1 MTLYVLAH
9 EKIRKDDNLN
19 FKVLA
24 KVLTRDKLKI
34 STLNV
39 PEYFL
44 DELKYKLRR
53 VNRC

>member
-9 EKIRKDDNLN
+9 EQIRKDDNLN

-24 KVLTRDKLKI
+24 KVLNRNKLKL

-39 PEYFL
+39 PVYFI
-44 DELKYKLRR
+44 DELKYKLGR